1 MALGTRQLKDHGQ
14 RNRPLQWRR
23 GQLRLALMYGGK
35 NGGKKEKKSIQK
47 NKMDNAIGP
56 LHRRRGQLKM
66 ALMYEE
72 NKGKKY

>member
-1 MALGTRQLKDHGQ
+1 M
-14 RNRPLQWRR
+14 
-23 GQLRLALMYGGK
+23 
-35 NGGKKEKKSIQK
+35 GGKKKKKSIQK